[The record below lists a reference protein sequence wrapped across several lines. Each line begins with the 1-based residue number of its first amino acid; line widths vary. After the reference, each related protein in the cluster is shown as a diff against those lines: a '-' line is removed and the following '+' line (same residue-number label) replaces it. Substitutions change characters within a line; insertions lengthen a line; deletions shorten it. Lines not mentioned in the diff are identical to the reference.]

1 MPTIYLTG
9 YAFVFWSEMIPNKF
23 HYLSWAALNIG
34 ISLYPMSSILGGKK
48 HEKRKSNPV
57 HLCTMKSWPPF
68 CSEVNHLFSIF
79 PGHVSYP
86 VQLFFK
92 KDSATNM
99 SRDRCLTFWPLMAI
113 LNSFIRTGV
122 FSENHFATNFTY
134 FGICSFVNFSGG
146 MTTIVSRKYCKTSAE
161 RQIQIS

>member
-1 MPTIYLTG
+1 MHLYSEVKWYL
-9 YAFVFWSEMIPNKF
+9 I
-23 HYLSWAALNIG
+23 
-34 ISLYPMSSILGGKK
+34 ISLSFMSCIKYRHLSVPNVINFRGEKK
-48 HEKRKSNPV
+48 HEKRKSNLV

-86 VQLFFK
+86 VQLFSK